1 NSARPVSTGKL
12 AAPTFTDNGAA
23 VFVATGVSASDVD
36 STNYNGG
43 SLEAAITGGSHAG
56 DTLSLANT
64 ANISVSGTTVS
75 FDADGAGGNP
85 AVAIGTLSGSGSDL
99 TVALNANAD
108 DAAVIA
114 LTQAFQY
121 SSTSEDPTAT
131 TRTVTFTLVDGGG
144 TANGGQDTTSF
155 TANVAVQDVNDPP
168 QVNAPTSLHGT
179 INVAFAL
186 TGISFSDVDS
196 EGGNEVATFTVS
208 SGTLAATS
216 GGGVTVGGTATA
228 LTLSGTVADID
239 AFIAA
244 NNLTFTGNANVTLG
258 IAIDDEDHT

>member
-1 NSARPVSTGKL
+1 
-12 AAPTFTDNGAA
+12 
-23 VFVATGVSASDVD
+23 
-36 STNYNGG
+36 
-43 SLEAAITGGSHAG
+43 
-56 DTLSLANT
+56 
-64 ANISVSGTTVS
+64 
-75 FDADGAGGNP
+75 
-85 AVAIGTLSGSGSDL
+85 IGTLSGSGSDL

-144 TANGGQDTTSF
+144 TANGGQGTTAF
-155 TANVAVQDVNDPP
+155 TANVAVPDVNHAP
-168 QVNAPTSLHGT
+168 QVSAPTSLHGT

-228 LTLSGTVADID
+228 LTLTGSISSINT
-239 AFIAA
+239 FIQ
-244 NNLTFTGNANVTLG
+244 NNDLTY
-258 IAIDDEDHT
+258 